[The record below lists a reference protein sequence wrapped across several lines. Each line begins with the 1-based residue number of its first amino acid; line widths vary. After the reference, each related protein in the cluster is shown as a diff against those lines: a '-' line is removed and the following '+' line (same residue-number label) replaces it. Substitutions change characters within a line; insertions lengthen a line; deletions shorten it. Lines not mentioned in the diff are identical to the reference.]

1 MANKVKL
8 TEADLNRIVK
18 KVLNE
23 APRLN
28 RSLVNRIAD
37 GGSGQQ
43 QQQGGAGG
51 WAGAAARSIA
61 ATNNP
66 KVKALAAYLKQNNI
80 TPQELTVAQKLNAT
94 GGVSPTPAK
103 PTSAPGK
110 PKPQQQQGGVLSN
123 AVNSAKQ
130 GIQKTINTGLGYAA
144 KGLKAATTGTTP
156 AKPQA

>member
-18 KVLNE
+18 KVMNE
-23 APRLN
+23 QRFRP
-28 RSLVNRIAD
+28 SL
-37 GGSGQQ
+37 
-43 QQQGGAGG
+43 
-51 WAGAAARSIA
+51 AARSA
-61 ATNNP
+61 ASINP

>member
-8 TEADLNRIVK
+8 TEADLNRIVR
-18 KVLNE
+18 KVMNE
-23 APRLN
+23 APRL
-28 RSLVNRIAD
+28 RPGL
-37 GGSGQQ
+37 
-43 QQQGGAGG
+43 
-51 WAGAAARSIA
+51 AARSA
-61 ATNNP
+61 ASINP